1 MRAVF
6 DRRFG
11 FERRQDLASVR
22 ERLAAIRFIQHRRRV
37 NVQNWGL
44 SGRVRLG
51 ALAIYVLSGYD
62 EATSPEYA
70 RQSQN
75 KRVG

>member
-1 MRAVF
+1 MAAV
-6 DRRFG
+6 
-11 FERRQDLASVR
+11 
-22 ERLAAIRFIQHRRRV
+22 RFIQHRRRV

-44 SGRVRLG
+44 SGRVRLV

-62 EATSPEYA
+62 EAISPEYA